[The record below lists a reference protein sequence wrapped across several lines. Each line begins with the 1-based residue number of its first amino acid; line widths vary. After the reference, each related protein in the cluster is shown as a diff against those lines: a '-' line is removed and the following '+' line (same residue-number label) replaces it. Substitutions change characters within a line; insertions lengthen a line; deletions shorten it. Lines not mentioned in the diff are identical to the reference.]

1 MNALTIDR
9 LRLRYRIPPSWQDRR
24 AELDRIREQVFGH
37 ALEAALAA
45 EGLIGHEEL
54 CVRAIN
60 LPVRIDARLGRT
72 AMVEQWTAALTRAL
86 VERLRA
92 ADPQVVVRYQSPLA
106 ALVDFARGV
115 ARGDLRRS
123 WAWVSLGLVEAA
135 AIERG
140 PAALVESLVRT
151 LLGRPEAIVAVLIEL
166 ARTPPILRRL
176 AASLS
181 PAHSR
186 ALAEAALARHGLA
199 RAEREQVLAGRRDDE
214 RLVGDAVAVGLTAAL
229 GRSAI
234 VAALRDRLT
243 SRRPQTGDDRRAREL
258 AAPLAARSVAAS
270 FGDHEDEA
278 LVRAWVSLAALGEA
292 PQQAPRWLV
301 EQASALSRLL
311 ARQPS
316 IEADELEDR
325 PDPRPRPGRDAD
337 RRRDRIAAEPP
348 DAARDLAELD
358 RADASS
364 DIREPEAEPE
374 ARPAVEPLQPWWE
387 PGVARLGARTR
398 FAGLLFLIPL
408 MRSLDAWATLAALA
422 ARETRTGELRPL
434 LHRLG
439 RRLIGSEVAD
449 DDPALLAFVGL
460 PPDSPPPV
468 LEPLPDA
475 LASLDAALDRQREAV
490 IAALEQRLALLQERR
505 GEPLLAWLLARE
517 AEVVADPGWIE
528 LRLQLRD
535 VDPAIR
541 RAGLDLDPDWLPA
554 LGVVVKFVYV

>member
-1 MNALTIDR
+1 
-9 LRLRYRIPPSWQDRR
+9 
-24 AELDRIREQVFGH
+24 
-37 ALEAALAA
+37 
-45 EGLIGHEEL
+45 
-54 CVRAIN
+54 
-60 LPVRIDARLGRT
+60 
-72 AMVEQWTAALTRAL
+72 
-86 VERLRA
+86 
-92 ADPQVVVRYQSPLA
+92 
-106 ALVDFARGV
+106 
-115 ARGDLRRS
+115 
-123 WAWVSLGLVEAA
+123 
-135 AIERG
+135 
-140 PAALVESLVRT
+140 
-151 LLGRPEAIVAVLIEL
+151 
-166 ARTPPILRRL
+166 
-176 AASLS
+176 
-181 PAHSR
+181 
-186 ALAEAALARHGLA
+186 
-199 RAEREQVLAGRRDDE
+199 
-214 RLVGDAVAVGLTAAL
+214 
-229 GRSAI
+229 
-234 VAALRDRLT
+234 
-243 SRRPQTGDDRRAREL
+243 
-258 AAPLAARSVAAS
+258 
-270 FGDHEDEA
+270 
-278 LVRAWVSLAALGEA
+278 
-292 PQQAPRWLV
+292 
-301 EQASALSRLL
+301 
-311 ARQPS
+311 
-316 IEADELEDR
+316 
-325 PDPRPRPGRDAD
+325 
-337 RRRDRIAAEPP
+337 
-348 DAARDLAELD
+348 
-358 RADASS
+358 ADASS